1 MFLSLLFAQ
10 AALPALPLGYLEMC
24 AERRD
29 RSCEVQHMTA
39 DDLAA
44 IHVQVTAAIETLE
57 GPDPDEPWR
66 VFPRDA
72 AGKLR
77 GDCSDQVATER
88 AVLLAL
94 GIPAK
99 DLAIETGRVRNADG
113 SEIGHVVLIATLEG
127 RRWVLDR
134 RVPAGVYEANRR
146 PKDYRTTAVQE
157 PGVLLWRPP
166 G

>member
-1 MFLSLLFAQ
+1 MLSLIMLQ

-24 AERRD
+24 VDRRD
-29 RSCEVQHMTA
+29 GSCHVQHMTA

-44 IHVQVTAAIETLE
+44 IHVQVTAAIGTLE
-57 GPDPDEPWR
+57 NSDPDEAWR
-66 VFPRDA
+66 VFPRDQ

-88 AVLLAL
+88 AILLEL

-99 DLAIETGRVRNADG
+99 DLAIETGRVRQADG
-113 SEIGHVVLIATLEG
+113 SEVGHVVLIVSLAG
-127 RRWVLDR
+127 DRWILDR
-134 RVPAGVYEANRR
+134 RVPAGIYPAAKR

>member
-1 MFLSLLFAQ
+1 MLALVMLQ
-10 AALPALPLGYLEMC
+10 ASLPALPIGYLEMC
-24 AERRD
+24 VDRRD
-29 RSCEVQHMTA
+29 GSCHVQHMTA

-57 GPDPDEPWR
+57 NANPDEPWR
-66 VFPRDA
+66 VFPRDP
-72 AGKLR
+72 AGRLR

-88 AVLLAL
+88 AILLEL

-113 SEIGHVVLIATLEG
+113 SETGHVVLIVALDG
-127 RRWVLDR
+127 KRYVLDR
-134 RVPAGVYEANRR
+134 RVPSGIYGAEKR